1 MKRLIVG
8 LLILL
13 LIIALGVTGLFC
25 TNKFVDGLTL
35 SLNSAR
41 ESALKDNFTQSE
53 KLSNEIKENFKEKEK
68 LLSLFL
74 NHSLIEEIDENLS
87 LLPVFAKSAAKNDF
101 LAYIEKVETKLLELI
116 ETQKHIF

>member
-1 MKRLIVG
+1 MKRLIIG
-8 LLILL
+8 LLILM
-13 LIIALGVTGLFC
+13 LIIVLGVTGLLC
-25 TNKFVDGLTL
+25 TNKFVGGLTL

-53 KLSNEIKENFKEKEK
+53 KLSNEIKETFKEKEK

-101 LAYIEKVETKLLELI
+101 LAHVETVETKLLELI